1 MQLIEIVSS
10 PDTDPVQASR
20 AAAFAHRIDRL
31 PLPVRSSPCFLVN
44 RILLPYLLEA
54 VRLLQEGFT
63 AEQIDQAALDFGMPM
78 GPMELADS
86 VGLDICLSVA
96 DKLSEFVGSQ
106 VPAVLRHKVDAGAL
120 GRKSGQGFYNYTKK
134 GPLKHH
140 QRLPIEQSREIS
152 ERMILQLLNQSI
164 ACLREGVVE
173 DSDLLDA
180 GVVFSTGFAPFRGG
194 PIQYIR
200 TLGWD
205 RIRRQVQRMEQRR
218 GSQFSADTGWEA
230 LA

>member
-1 MQLIEIVSS
+1 
-10 PDTDPVQASR
+10 
-20 AAAFAHRIDRL
+20 
-31 PLPVRSSPCFLVN
+31 
-44 RILLPYLLEA
+44 
-54 VRLLQEGFT
+54 
-63 AEQIDQAALDFGMPM
+63 
-78 GPMELADS
+78 
-86 VGLDICLSVA
+86 
-96 DKLSEFVGSQ
+96 
-106 VPAVLRHKVDAGAL
+106 
-120 GRKSGQGFYNYTKK
+120 
-134 GPLKHH
+134 
-140 QRLPIEQSREIS
+140 
-152 ERMILQLLNQSI
+152 MILQLLNQSI